1 MHQLPLSLP
10 RVSNLACA
18 YVIHSGKSHNL
29 RNWLAGPICWR
40 NLGGF
45 VPCGISVMIL
55 INIIFGGTLHHI
67 NLLVFNLNCW
77 IELFVKKKG
86 NRKQTTI
93 HSNMI
98 VRVRMYV
105 DK

>member
-1 MHQLPLSLP
+1 MAMPLEYQL
-10 RVSNLACA
+10 
-18 YVIHSGKSHNL
+18 
-29 RNWLAGPICWR
+29 
-40 NLGGF
+40 LGGDDIYCSSLF
-45 VPCGISVMIL
+45 SNEQYLYMK
-55 INIIFGGTLHHI
+55 
-67 NLLVFNLNCW
+67 LLQSRRK
-77 IELFVKKKG
+77 ETE